1 MASTAP
7 TSSETSTRRHVE
19 IAHVLFIDVV
29 GYSKL
34 LIDEQQQIQEQL
46 NHVVRSTEQFR
57 SAEAKGKLT
66 RLPTGDG
73 MALVF
78 FTTPEAPVQCAL
90 EISEALLSYPRLKLR
105 MGVHSGP
112 VSSTTDVND
121 RSNIAGAAINIAE
134 RIMSCGDAG
143 HILISKRLADDL
155 GQYAEWQPCLHDLGE
170 IQVKHG
176 VTLAIVNVYTDK
188 LGNPEVPEKIREARL
203 ENASASEKAVGQDP
217 GSSRTSGF
225 FEEVKRRKVYRV
237 AVAYIIAAG
246 GIIQIASAVFPAW
259 ELPNWSQRLL
269 IVLLLSGF
277 PIALI
282 LAWAFDVTPEGV
294 RVTAPPPSLPAHHRG
309 RRNLFILLAIGVL
322 VSAVTGFFVLPRASA
337 RKLDKS
343 IAVLPFQ
350 NLSDDQGNA
359 YFADGIQDDIL
370 TNLSKIGE
378 LKVISR
384 TSVMSYRGKTAN
396 VREIGKQLG
405 VSNILEGSVRRS
417 GNKVRVNV
425 QLIDANS
432 DEHIWASDYDRD
444 VTDVFAIQ
452 TDLAQKIT
460 DALQAKLSPA
470 EKSRIERKPTENGEA
485 YLAFVQAHN
494 LQNAM
499 EEIGKLKQSEQLY
512 ARAIQL
518 DPTFALAMAR
528 YSQLESW
535 IVHIFE
541 RTPERREK
549 ARSLAQQALQLQ
561 PDLPEAHLAM
571 GFSLYYGDNEFEAA
585 LKEFEIAQ
593 RGLPNEAEIY
603 LALGAIQRRLGKW
616 SESTASLE
624 KAASL
629 NPKDGW
635 VFQQLALNYQMLRD
649 FDSANKTIDRGLKV
663 NPDGLGLWEVKS
675 KLAIAEKGDLS
686 VSEQAFQAVKSIP
699 MNDDAKLKITGA
711 RADVFLLERK
721 YAEGLREAESLSDDL
736 LAPIPAALCGKYYL
750 IGFAR
755 KALHDE
761 AGARTAFLQAKELL
775 EAPLKKSPDSPDLR
789 IQLAKILAY
798 LGEKDAALSEARR
811 AAEILPESKDAFG
824 GPEITG
830 GVAEVYGILGEN
842 GRAIELLDGLL
853 GRPSHLTVSILKL
866 SPVWDPLR
874 SDPRFQ
880 ALIDKYSAKT

>member
-7 TSSETSTRRHVE
+7 TSSETSARRHVE

-78 FTTPEAPVQCAL
+78 LTTPEAPVQCAL

-350 NLSDDQGNA
+350 NLSDDQENA

-699 MNDDAKLKITGA
+699 MNDDAKLRITGA

-775 EAPLKKSPDSPDLR
+775 EAPLKQSPDSPDLR